1 MTREKAWRI
10 AHKMIKDLQLDKMAS
25 AFAGYPIY
33 RSELEYYDYVCDL
46 GSRLEVNFSDDP
58 KSINLWI
65 EADWG
70 YASAEFLDYILYM
83 QKQGDN
89 ISYAFSNILSP
100 EKLYILYTSKYI
112 ISLLNYISFNS
123 KNIFLKAID
132 CRHEMVYNKE
142 KTWKEFLLCRM

>member
-10 AHKMIKDLQLDKMAS
+10 AHKMIKDLQLDERSS

-70 YASAEFLDYILYM
+70 YASAEFLDYILYI
-83 QKQGDN
+83 KN
-89 ISYAFSNILSP
+89 REIIYHEEISI
-100 EKLYILYTSKYI
+100 
-112 ISLLNYISFNS
+112 
-123 KNIFLKAID
+123 
-132 CRHEMVYNKE
+132 YNLR
-142 KTWKEFLLCRM
+142 T

>member
-10 AHKMIKDLQLDKMAS
+10 AHKMIKNLQLDERAS

-70 YASAEFLDYILYM
+70 YASAEFLDYILYI
-83 QKQGDN
+83 KN
-89 ISYAFSNILSP
+89 REIIYEP
-100 EKLYILYTSKYI
+100 TWKYILKSVDFLMGLWYNTIRKREVT
-112 ISLLNYISFNS
+112 NHR
-123 KNIFLKAID
+123 KNEL
-132 CRHEMVYNKE
+132 
-142 KTWKEFLLCRM
+142 

>member
-25 AFAGYPIY
+25 ALAGYPIY

-65 EADWG
+65 EAD
-70 YASAEFLDYILYM
+70 
-83 QKQGDN
+83 
-89 ISYAFSNILSP
+89 
-100 EKLYILYTSKYI
+100 
-112 ISLLNYISFNS
+112 
-123 KNIFLKAID
+123 
-132 CRHEMVYNKE
+132 
-142 KTWKEFLLCRM
+142 